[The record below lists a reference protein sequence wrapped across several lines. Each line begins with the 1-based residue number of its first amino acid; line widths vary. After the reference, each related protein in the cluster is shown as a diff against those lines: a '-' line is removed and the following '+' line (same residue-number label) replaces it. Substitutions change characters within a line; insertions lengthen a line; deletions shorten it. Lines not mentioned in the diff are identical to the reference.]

1 MKFSNLLPDVP
12 FPQPLLSRIFQQ
24 QHQRYLEHY
33 PNWSITASRR
43 KLMGSYWLKLL
54 LNNYCFLILAGSVI
68 VFLLN
73 HNRPVKQLLTG
84 MAPAY
89 LIIFAVLFLT
99 MYFPLYQLDF
109 LPHLDNCVEAYKGK
123 QLEGIQQCKKQQY
136 SVITLMLIQNIYRQ
150 LAGMEPVMINTANSQ
165 LLARQ
170 YGISVKSV
178 GSALQL
184 ILRSDWD
191 RKSIRKRTEILDD
204 FEAAREH
211 FRQLSCDKAV
221 LLLDRLEERI
231 LQAPPK

>member
-1 MKFSNLLPDVP
+1 MKFSNLLPDLSL
-12 FPQPLLSRIFQQ
+12 PQPLLPEIFQQ
-24 QHQRYLEHY
+24 QHKHHLELY
-33 PNWSITASRR
+33 TNWSLAATRR
-43 KLMGSYWLKLL
+43 KLMGSYWLKVL

-68 VFLLN
+68 VIFLN
-73 HNRPVKQLLTG
+73 QNQPVKQLLIG

-89 LIIFAVLFLT
+89 LIVFAVLFLT

-123 QLEGIQQCKKQQY
+123 QLEGIQECKKQQY

-150 LAGMEPVMINTANSQ
+150 LAGMEPVMINTTNSQ

-184 ILRSDWD
+184 ILRGDWD

-204 FEAAREH
+204 FEAAKEH
-211 FRQLSCDKAV
+211 FRKLSSDKAV
-221 LLLDRLEERI
+221 LLLDRLEKRI